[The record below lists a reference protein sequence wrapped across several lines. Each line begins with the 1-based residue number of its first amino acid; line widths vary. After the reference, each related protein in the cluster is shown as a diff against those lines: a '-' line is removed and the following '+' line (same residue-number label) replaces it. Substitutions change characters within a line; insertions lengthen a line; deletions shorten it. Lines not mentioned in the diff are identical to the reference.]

1 MFVCSWVID
10 GRCIRKTKLTPFAE
24 SSKSKGGH
32 KQNYDFQDGTGK
44 IQACAFNDAA
54 RLMDRII
61 DVGMRFEISK
71 AKVQT
76 PFGGRV
82 PAGFVNVELVLYSH
96 SNVIF
101 FILFCVYVG
110 NLIIS
115 MCF

>member
-32 KQNYDFQDGTGK
+32 KQNYDFQDGTGS

-101 FILFCVYVG
+101 FFYFVF
-110 NLIIS
+110 
-115 MCF
+115 MWET